1 MTVAMGASTPMGRIS
16 FKAVTWLVR
25 AAVVVGATLASA
37 HGQAL
42 DAVDVQQ
49 RGANAEIIVRF
60 ATQILYLRHNPL
72 EEGRSVRI
80 YLRLVG
86 IGLQES
92 DLTPDSRRLAALG
105 PAPAAT
111 IRFPEPDG
119 AMSISFDQSTHF
131 SVRPGSDGRSIVV
144 LIPAKPG
151 S

>member
-1 MTVAMGASTPMGRIS
+1 
-16 FKAVTWLVR
+16 
-25 AAVVVGATLASA
+25 LASA

-42 DAVDVQQ
+42 DAVEVQP
-49 RGANAEIIVRF
+49 RGANAEITIRF
-60 ATQILYLRHNPL
+60 ASQILYLRHNPL

-86 IGLQES
+86 LQEG
-92 DLTPDSRRLAALG
+92 DLAPDAKRVAAMG

-119 AMSISFDQSTHF
+119 ALSVAFDQSTRF
-131 SVRPGSDGRSIVV
+131 SVRPGSDGRSIGI

-151 S
+151 D